1 MVNKEKLKELFS
13 YHPSTEKD
21 REDKHKIMNQ
31 CCSDFAVALSEV
43 ISNPAELTV
52 LLRKIQEIRML
63 GNQAIAYESVGLS
76 YRDIFEEK

>member
-13 YHPSTEKD
+13 YHPTTEKE
-21 REDKHKIMNQ
+21 REEKHEKMNQ
-31 CCSDFAVALSEV
+31 CCCDFALSLSDI

-63 GNQAIAYESVGLS
+63 GNQAIAYDSVGLS
-76 YRDIFEEK
+76 YREIFEK